1 MSQSRA
7 DISSHLAIH
16 ISDMDSTDMTD
27 KTFNTND
34 SDGMLNQSYII
45 GEGDG
50 MLGLLTTTES
60 IGL

>member
-1 MSQSRA
+1 
-7 DISSHLAIH
+7 
-16 ISDMDSTDMTD
+16 MTD
-27 KTFNTND
+27 KTFNT
-34 SDGMLNQSYII
+34 LNQSYII